1 VLEIKRRKN
10 KMVTSRFRNRSIF
23 LALLLIASIPS
34 LLQGAQAEPVCGSDG
49 VVAASHKRAAEAAI
63 EILQQGGNAVDA
75 AVAAAFT
82 IGVVEPHASGLGGG
96 GGMVIYL
103 DGEDRSYFI
112 DYYGAASHS
121 VGELGS
127 YDRDRYRHTAKS
139 ILVPGTV
146 AGLTLAM
153 EKFGNLPIEK
163 VLAPAIRCARE
174 GFEIDET
181 LGGLLLDSVE
191 LLENNQE
198 TADVFL
204 GEMGFPL
211 MTGDTLKQPELAATL
226 EEIVQHGRDGF
237 YKGRVAREIVEGI
250 SELGGVI
257 TLKDLESYQA
267 ELAEPLR
274 GNYRDCEIIAANP
287 PLSGASVI
295 EALNILENRDL
306 KSMGH
311 YTESAATL
319 HFMVETFR
327 LTHADRYPF
336 LGDPEFGYVP
346 VNGLIS
352 KDYAQTRYHEINQ
365 FQADPPRYRDTME
378 GSPTLFDHKEDSGRK
393 KKKREDKDWSDV
405 NEFGKPADS
414 WGEDIFDSFG
424 AKKKPD
430 KSGDKEDD
438 EKGEP
443 SKIPAAG
450 SNTISI
456 ECLVPDEASTTHLSV
471 IDGDGN
477 AVSLTQTLGT
487 FFGSAQTV
495 SGVLFN
501 CGMSNFSR
509 TRPVNVIEPGKRPRT
524 SICPTIVL
532 KNGELFLVVGTPGA
546 SRIVSTVVEVLVNL
560 IDFDMDIAEAN
571 NTPRFYTSKY
581 EDYLHLEGG
590 ISEEVREKLSRM
602 GHPIRVHGGFD
613 LFFGGAHLIHVNQDT
628 GMACGSADPRRSG
641 TAISK

>member
-1 VLEIKRRKN
+1 V
-10 KMVTSRFRNRSIF
+10 
-23 LALLLIASIPS
+23 LLIALTPS
-34 LLQGAQAEPVCGSDG
+34 VPGAQSEAVCGSDG
-49 VVAASHKRAAEAAI
+49 VVAASHQRAAEAAK
-63 EILQQGGNAVDA
+63 EILRQGGNAVDA

-103 DGEDRSYFI
+103 EEEDSSYFI
-112 DYYGAASHS
+112 NYYGSASWN
-121 VGELGS
+121 VEDMGS

-146 AGLTLAM
+146 AGLTLAL
-153 EKFGNLPIEK
+153 ERFGRLPIEK
-163 VLAPAIRCARE
+163 VIAPAICCARE

-191 LLENNQE
+191 LLEKNSN
-198 TADVFL
+198 TAKVFL
-204 GEMGFPL
+204 GEMGFPP
-211 MTGDTLKQPELAATL
+211 MTGDTLKQPELAIAL
-226 EEIVQHGRDGF
+226 EEIARHGRDGF
-237 YKGRVAREIVEGI
+237 YKGRMAREIVEEI
-250 SELGGVI
+250 SGLGGVI
-257 TLKDLESYQA
+257 SMDDLESYRA
-267 ELAEPLR
+267 VLSEPLQ
-274 GNYRDCEIIAANP
+274 GTYRDCEIITANP

-319 HFMVETFR
+319 HFMVETIRF
-327 LTHADRYPF
+327 THADRYPF

-346 VNGLIS
+346 VNGLTS
-352 KDYAQTRYHEINQ
+352 KDYAQTRYHDINQ
-365 FQADPPRYRDTME
+365 FQADPPRYRDTEE
-378 GSPTLFDHKEDSGRK
+378 GSPNMFDRKSDRGSRK
-393 KKKREDKDWSDV
+393 KRKESKNWSDV

-414 WGEDIFDSFG
+414 WGEDVFDSFG
-424 AKKKPD
+424 AKKKQE
-430 KSGDKEDD
+430 KGSSKKDKENKD
-438 EKGEP
+438 ESPECPAP
-443 SKIPAAG
+443 SG
-450 SNTISI
+450 TSISI
-456 ECLVPDEASTTHLSV
+456 ESLVPDEGSTTHLSV
-471 IDGDGN
+471 IDSDGN

-532 KNGELFLVVGTPGA
+532 RDGELFLVVGTPGA
-546 SRIVSTVVEVLVNL
+546 SRIISTVVEILVNL

-571 NTPRFYTSKY
+571 NAPRFYTSKY

-590 ISEEVREKLSRM
+590 IPEEVRNKLERM
-602 GHPIRVHGGFD
+602 GHPIKVHGGFD
-613 LFFGGAHLIHVNQDT
+613 LFFGGAHLIRVNQSAGT
-628 GMACGSADPRRSG
+628 ACGSADPRRSG
-641 TAISK
+641 MAISN

>member
-1 VLEIKRRKN
+1 
-10 KMVTSRFRNRSIF
+10 MVTSRFRTLSIF
-23 LALLLIASIPS
+23 LALLLIALVPS
-34 LLQGAQAEPVCGSDG
+34 VLQSAQSEAVCGSEG
-49 VVAASHKRAAEAAI
+49 VVAASHERAAAAAV
-63 EILQQGGNAVDA
+63 EIMRQGGNAVDA

-103 DGEDRSYFI
+103 GEEDRSYFI
-112 DYYGAASHS
+112 NYYGSASWN
-121 VGELGS
+121 VNDLGS
-127 YDRDRYRHTAKS
+127 YDRGSYRHTAKS

-146 AGLTLAM
+146 AGLTLAL
-153 EKFGNLPIEK
+153 ERFGKLPIEK
-163 VLAPAIRCARE
+163 VIAPAIRCARE

-191 LLENNQE
+191 LLEKNSN
-198 TADVFL
+198 TAEVFL
-204 GEMGFPL
+204 GEMGFPP

-226 EEIVQHGRDGF
+226 EEIARHGRDGF
-237 YKGRVAREIVEGI
+237 YKGRVAREMVEGI
-250 SELGGVI
+250 SDLGGVI
-257 TLKDLESYQA
+257 SMDDLESYRA
-267 ELAEPLR
+267 VLSEPLQ
-274 GNYRDCEIIAANP
+274 GTYRDCEIIAANP

-319 HFMVETFR
+319 HFMVEAIRF
-327 LTHADRYPF
+327 THADRYPF
-336 LGDPEFGYVP
+336 VGDPEFGYVP
-346 VNGLIS
+346 VNGLTS
-352 KDYAQTRYHEINQ
+352 KDYAQTRYHDINQ
-365 FQADPPRYRDTME
+365 FQADPPRYRDTTE
-378 GSPTLFDHKEDSGRK
+378 GSPNLFDRKGDKDPRK
-393 KKKREDKDWSDV
+393 KRRESKNWSDA

-424 AKKKPD
+424 SKKKPEKSKSRKEKD
-430 KSGDKEDD
+430 KNESSRSPTASG
-438 EKGEP
+438 
-443 SKIPAAG
+443 S
-450 SNTISI
+450 SI
-456 ECLVPDEASTTHLSV
+456 TVESLVPDEASTTHLSV
-471 IDGDGN
+471 VDSDGN

-532 KNGELFLVVGTPGA
+532 RAGELFLVVGTPGA
-546 SRIVSTVVEVLVNL
+546 SRIISTVVEMLVNL

-571 NTPRFYTSKY
+571 NAPRFYTSKY
-581 EDYLHLEGG
+581 EDYLHVEGG
-590 ISEEVREKLSRM
+590 I
-602 GHPIRVHGGFD
+602 P
-613 LFFGGAHLIHVNQDT
+613 
-628 GMACGSADPRRSG
+628 
-641 TAISK
+641 